1 MWSEVRRVWSEVRSE
16 GVRRYGGCGVR
27 CGVSRGVWSEV

>member
-1 MWSEVRRVWSEVRSE
+1 MWSEVRSE
-16 GVRRYGGCGVR
+16 EGVRYGGCGVR